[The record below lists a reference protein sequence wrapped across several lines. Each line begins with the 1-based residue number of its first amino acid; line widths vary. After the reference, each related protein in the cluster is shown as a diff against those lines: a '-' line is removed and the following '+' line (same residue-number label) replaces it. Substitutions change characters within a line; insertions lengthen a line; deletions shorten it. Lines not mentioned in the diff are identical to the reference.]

1 VLAGVFDIFIL
12 KLRLQN
18 YIFLKVLTIPFYI
31 IKIQLFFN
39 LGKGEKRTVKVLNL
53 AILMYLKQ
61 LSVVNFKNYT
71 DAELTLSDGVNAF
84 LGNNGAGK
92 TNLLDAIHYLSLCKS
107 YFNPIDSQQIKQGAD
122 FFIITG
128 VFDRNEQSEA
138 IACSVKRNQ
147 KKQFKRNKKDY
158 QRLADHIGL
167 LPLVMVSPY
176 DISIIIEGSEERRKF
191 IDNVISQTDNFYLDE
206 LILYNKVLA
215 NRNALLKQ
223 IADTGR
229 YDLALLEIMDDQLIS
244 SGKRIFEKRKAFME
258 AFTPVFNRH
267 YQFLSD
273 NAEKVELAYES
284 QLLND
289 DFTTLLKRNIEKD
302 RALERTTA
310 GIHRDDLQFVIH
322 GMPMKKFGSQGQQKS
337 FLIALKLAQYSFLT
351 QQKGFK
357 PLLLLDDIF
366 DKLDDHRVTKLMQM
380 VSDNNFGQVFIT
392 DTSAS
397 RVSGIF
403 DNIGVPVKIF
413 KVKEGEIDEN

>member
-1 VLAGVFDIFIL
+1 
-12 KLRLQN
+12 
-18 YIFLKVLTIPFYI
+18 
-31 IKIQLFFN
+31 
-39 LGKGEKRTVKVLNL
+39 
-53 AILMYLKQ
+53 MYLKH
-61 LSVVNFKNYT
+61 LSVINFKNYAG
-71 DAELTLSDGVNAF
+71 AELVFTQGVNAF
-84 LGNNGAGK
+84 MGNNGAGK

-128 VFDRNEQSEA
+128 VFNRNEQQES

-191 IDNVISQTDNFYLDE
+191 IDNVISQTDNSYLDE
-206 LILYNKVLA
+206 LITYNKLLA
-215 NRNALLKQ
+215 NRNALLKS

-229 YDLALLEIMDDQLIS
+229 YDPGLLEVLDEQLTV
-244 SGKRIFEKRKAFME
+244 SGNRIFEKRKAFMK
-258 AFTPVFNRH
+258 AFTAVFNKH

-273 NAEKVELAYES
+273 NAEQVELNYES
-284 QLLND
+284 QLLAD
-289 DFTTLLKRNIEKD
+289 DFAGLLQKNIERD

-310 GIHRDDLQFVIH
+310 GIHKDDLQFMIH

-366 DKLDDHRVTKLMQM
+366 DKLDDQRVTKLMQM

-392 DTSAS
+392 DTSS
-397 RVSGIF
+397 TRIERIF
-403 DNIGVPVKIF
+403 NDIGVPVKLF
-413 KVKEGEIDEN
+413 KVREGEIDA